1 MRLAPLLISR
11 RLLPRSA
18 LRLVGPLALLATW
31 ELAARFGLVNTLL
44 LPPPSKAFADLIVL
58 VSSGYLWKALYAS
71 LFRVVCGFALAV
83 TVGVCLGIAMA
94 RIRLINDFFD
104 PLVELLRP
112 ISPLALFPLAILWFG
127 IGDGS
132 KIFVI
137 ALAASFPVILNT
149 FAGARSI
156 DTNLIRA
163 ARSLGAAEFEIFR
176 GIVLPASLPYIFTG
190 VRLAWGISLIV
201 IIAAEMVG
209 ATVGMGYMVLEAQQ
223 TFRTERVFSGIF
235 VIGVIGFGTDLGFRR
250 LRRWLLPWYRE
261 TES

>member
-1 MRLAPLLISR
+1 M
-11 RLLPRSA
+11 LPRSA
-18 LRLVGPLALLATW
+18 LRLVGPLAVLVSW
-31 ELAARFGLVNTLL
+31 ELVARFGLVNTLL
-44 LPPPSKAFADLIVL
+44 LPPPSKALSDLIVL
-58 VSSGYLWKALYAS
+58 ITSGYLWKALYAS

-83 TVGVCLGIAMA
+83 VVGVALGVAMA
-94 RIRLINDFFD
+94 RIRLIDDFFD

-137 ALAASFPVILNT
+137 VLAASFPVILNS

-163 ARSLGAAEFEIFR
+163 SRSLGATEIEIFR
-176 GIVLPASLPYIFTG
+176 GIVLPASLPHIFTG

-223 TFRTERVFSGIF
+223 TFRTERVFGGVF
-235 VIGVIGFGTDLGFRR
+235 VIGLIGFATDLGFRR